1 MNRQSLFKT
10 ESSFGYIM
18 DHETWSVDLALA
30 NAGNIPEWSKLY
42 SARADLGLLGV
53 SPGDWREV
61 LDRANVDDELYEKL
75 VIYYNQNYWNGQ
87 LPDKSS
93 FLCQDIWNINCPY

>member
-1 MNRQSLFKT
+1 
-10 ESSFGYIM
+10 M

-42 SARADLGLLGV
+42 SVRADLGLLGV

>member
-1 MNRQSLFKT
+1 MFKNHQSLLKA

-42 SARADLGLLGV
+42 SARADLGIQGV
-53 SPGDWREV
+53 SPSHWRDV
-61 LDRANVDDELYEKL
+61 LDRSVHADMKDLMST
-75 VIYYNQNYWNGQ
+75 IFQ
-87 LPDKSS
+87 LSKV
-93 FLCQDIWNINCPY
+93 FHK